1 MTTRSD
7 LDRSLGAWFRASA
20 AEAMPDYLDEIVDR
34 VARERQRAWWSS
46 LERWLPVDLT
56 TRATTLA
63 PPRNVRLVLA
73 AGLIVLIVA
82 TAILAV
88 GSTRTRPA
96 PPFGEAR
103 NGAIVFATSGDIYQV
118 ASIDSPP
125 RLIVGGPAVD
135 SSPLFWR
142 DGTRL
147 GFLRE
152 SDEAGQEFALMVA
165 DSDGSDVRELVGV
178 SEPPWCADVA
188 PDGSVIAVCAE
199 LGSGRGVYLLKADGS
214 EAPRH
219 LDIGIHDV
227 AWLGWRPP
235 DGRELVYFDNHSG
248 KLTLY
253 GVRSDGTGRNLIK
266 HIGVVDSAT
275 MGQLDPSL
283 SSDGRFMVYAS
294 VDDGVFRNH
303 LLDLDTGVDGA
314 LSLGPV
320 GGHELHGVLSPDGTK
335 LLFHYAD
342 GHTDFIQEML
352 APLDGSA
359 PAIAIGPPYPIINGS
374 ADLNQSFSPDGGS
387 IVVYAGH
394 EKVARIIDATTGGR
408 GRPST
413 WETGDLPAW
422 QRQAP

>member
-1 MTTRSD
+1 M
-7 LDRSLGAWFRASA
+7 
-20 AEAMPDYLDEIVDR
+20 I
-34 VARERQRAWWSS
+34 
-46 LERWLPVDLT
+46 
-56 TRATTLA
+56 
-63 PPRNVRLVLA
+63 
-73 AGLIVLIVA
+73 
-82 TAILAV
+82 
-88 GSTRTRPA
+88 
-96 PPFGEAR
+96 
-103 NGAIVFATSGDIYQV
+103 
-118 ASIDSPP
+118 
-125 RLIVGGPAVD
+125 
-135 SSPLFWR
+135 
-142 DGTRL
+142 
-147 GFLRE
+147 
-152 SDEAGQEFALMVA
+152 A

-199 LGSGRGVYLLKADGS
+199 LDPGRGVYLLKADGS
-214 EAPRH
+214 ETPRY
-219 LDIGIHDV
+219 LDIGVHDV

-248 KLTLY
+248 KLALY
-253 GVRSDGTGRNLIK
+253 GVRSDGTGRHLIK

-283 SSDGRFMVYAS
+283 SSDGRFLVYAS

-303 LLDLDTGVDGA
+303 LLDLDTEVDRV

-374 ADLNQSFSPDGGS
+374 AELNQSFSPDGRS

-394 EKVARIIDATTGGR
+394 EKVVRIVDATTGGR